1 MIDIIKTSICQ
12 ECGHYMVS
20 DPVVD
25 TEYGTI
31 RYADCEENLYAFPV
45 QKGKTCPYFVKG
57 ENDEKNFSND

>member
-1 MIDIIKTSICQ
+1 MIDIIKTSICH
-12 ECGHYMVS
+12 ECGHYIVS
-20 DPVVD
+20 DAVVD

-57 ENDEKNFSND
+57 ENDEPSTAI